1 MRRQLSLA
9 GWTLATAV
17 AAAGLPPADARADG
31 TPSGTPINNS
41 ATLDYQVGGVDQDQ
55 LTSNIATFVV
65 DNRVIVEV
73 TTDDAGG
80 TVPVAPGALDRILTY
95 TVTNRGNTV
104 QDYSLTLTAL
114 ASDDFDA
121 TGVAFF
127 VDSDGDDSYTAGTDV
142 DTYIDELGIDAAI
155 KVFVVGDIP
164 TTQTDGE
171 LAEYDLIAQTAQ
183 GGSSGTQGADI
194 LTDDAGVAD
203 DPGTVQIV
211 FADAAGVAD
220 AANDGASSSRD
231 AYEILSATLAVT
243 KSSLVI
249 SDPVNLGVNPKAI
262 PGATVRY
269 TITVTNT
276 GSAAATNVVLVDDIP
291 TNTVY
296 DPSTITLDGSGL
308 TDGGGDDEGDHDVTN
323 PGAVTVTIASV
334 AGSGG
339 TATVTF
345 DVVIS

>member
-1 MRRQLSLA
+1 MISR
-9 GWTLATAV
+9 
-17 AAAGLPPADARADG
+17 AGLALAASAAVGNIWVADAMADG
-31 TPSGTPINNS
+31 TPSGTPITNS
-41 ATLDYQVGGVDQDQ
+41 ATLDFQVGGVDQDQ
-55 LTSNIATFVV
+55 ITSNIASFVV

-80 TVPVAPGALDRILTY
+80 VVPVAPGAQDQILTY
-95 TVTNRGNTV
+95 TVTNAGNTV
-104 QDYSLTLTAL
+104 QDYSLSLTAL

-121 TGVAFF
+121 TAVSFF
-127 VDSDGDDSYTAGTDV
+127 VDDGDDVYTPGTD
-142 DTYIDELGIDAAI
+142 TATFIDELGIDGDV

-164 TTQTDGE
+164 TTQTDGQ

-183 GGSSGTQGADI
+183 GGTGGAQGSDI
-194 LTDDAGVAD
+194 LTDDSGIVDNPA
-203 DPGTVQIV
+203 TIQIV
-211 FADAAGVAD
+211 FADAAGSAD
-220 AANDGASSSRD
+220 GANDGASSSRD
-231 AYEILSATLAVT
+231 AYEILSAALAVA
-243 KSSLVI
+243 KSSAVI

-276 GSAAATNVVLVDDIP
+276 GSAAATDVVLVDGIP
-291 TNTVY
+291 PNTVY
-296 DPSTITLDGSGL
+296 DPSSITLDGDGQ
-308 TDGGGDDEGDHDVTN
+308 TDGGGDDDGDHDVTN
-323 PGAVTVTIASV
+323 SGAVTVTIASV